1 MVHKLCD
8 HFSEPILTYT
18 YPKGTRLCTS
28 LDMSETLEAEDA
40 EPPTLTYHPFPGPSR
55 LARSDV
61 EPHLRALG
69 FGYRARFLAESAQML
84 CEKARSLHASP
95 GEGAVNVEHA
105 EVKPDPDAHAAQP
118 AEHLS
123 DEQVDQRVYEYLHW
137 LRTLPYYDARE
148 ELMQLQGVGPKV
160 ADCILLMSLDQE
172 SSIPV
177 DRHVFQFA
185 DRWYGIRN
193 KRYEEV
199 ADRLRAIWGERAGW
213 AHTVRA
219 LPLRQLD

>member
-95 GEGAVNVEHA
+95 GEGAVNAEHA

-123 DEQVDQRVYEYLHW
+123 DEQVEFDLVGVDASLANALR
-137 LRTLPYYDARE
+137 RTLIAEVPTVAIEHVYVWTNTSIVQDEVLAQRLGLIPLAIDPRKLE
-148 ELMQLQGVGPKV
+148 MKQCAQLP
-160 ADCILLMSLDQE
+160 
-172 SSIPV
+172 
-177 DRHVFQFA
+177 
-185 DRWYGIRN
+185 
-193 KRYEEV
+193 
-199 ADRLRAIWGERAGW
+199 
-213 AHTVRA
+213 
-219 LPLRQLD
+219 